1 MRGRSL
7 AVRLAVLLA
16 GVVIVVLVLA
26 GVVVNRAASRSLDA
40 TLGPGEQQRLSLAG
54 AVVED
59 ALVRG
64 VGTGRIHT
72 LLQRIA
78 VESRSRIRVVN
89 ADGSVLIEAGR
100 LPPDVE
106 TDTLSTELSADAG
119 GGALE
124 IELPSA
130 TAPFVRAFNNA
141 LLLTGIVAVAA
152 LLIAAAVVANRLTRP
167 LREIALAARRLGGG
181 DLTARAQG
189 GPDAESTE
197 LATAFNG
204 MAERLERSET
214 LRRRAASDLAHDLA
228 TPATVLESQ
237 IQAMVDGVVPA
248 DASQLEK
255 ARAAASSLSS
265 VIGQLGELTQAEAAP
280 LQRQPE
286 PIALTGLAREVVAA
300 LDGMLRERQV
310 TASVNGPEVAAMAD
324 GGQIARALQNVV
336 ANAIQH
342 SPAGGEVR
350 IAVTQDAGAMLRITD
365 AGGGI
370 APADLPYVFERFYR
384 ADRSRGGPRSGSGIG
399 LTVARELIGANG
411 GSIEVESTGS
421 EGTTFRV
428 SLPPVPRGVAQ

>member
-64 VGTGRIHT
+64 VGTGRMHA

-100 LPPDVE
+100 VPPDVE

-255 ARAAASSLSS
+255 ARAAASRLSS

-310 TASVNGPEVAAMAD
+310 TASVNGPEVAVMAD
-324 GGQIARALQNVV
+324 SGQIARALQNVV

-350 IAVTQDAGAMLRITD
+350 IVLADGAVASLRVTD
-365 AGGGI
+365 TGEGI

-411 GSIEVESTGS
+411 GSIEVESTGP